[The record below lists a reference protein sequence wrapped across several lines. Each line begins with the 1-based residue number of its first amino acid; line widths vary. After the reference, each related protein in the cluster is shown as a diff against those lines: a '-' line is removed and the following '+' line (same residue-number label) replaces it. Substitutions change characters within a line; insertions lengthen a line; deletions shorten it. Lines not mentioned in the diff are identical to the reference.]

1 MSDRDRLIANPGRTE
16 IERVR
21 SKHIEIKDVGTTVK
35 IRDEIHARTN
45 HYIKQSKPYFPKD
58 KLLTYIDCP
67 YFLRVARWLCFASW
81 SPCCRRWIKGYSC
94 VFSRCLPA
102 VLLVLLPTRMGESED
117 LACCP

>member
-45 HYIKQSKPYFPKD
+45 HYIKQSKPSQK
-58 KLLTYIDCP
+58 I
-67 YFLRVARWLCFASW
+67 S
-81 SPCCRRWIKGYSC
+81 
-94 VFSRCLPA
+94 CLPTSI
-102 VLLVLLPTRMGESED
+102 VRTF
-117 LACCP
+117 